1 MTLDELKKLLQSSE
15 ENEHIEYKEANRQ
28 YDLKKLMK
36 YCVAFANEGGG
47 KLVFGVNDQRQI
59 IGTQAFENTGI
70 LKSKILEKLHIRVD
84 IIELQDG
91 EKRVLVLNIPPR
103 PRGTALHFDGA
114 YFMRSGEDLVPMS
127 PDQLR
132 RIFEEGKPDF
142 ESQLAIQN
150 LTNDQVV
157 SLLDIQSYFDL
168 IDIPLPK
175 TQQAIL
181 DRFSREKLV
190 IEDNGLYSI
199 TNLGAILFAKKLN
212 DFESLARKAVRLV
225 VYDGNSKIYTK
236 RDITGVKGYAVSFK
250 SLIQYIMGQIP
261 TQEVIEDGLRKEV
274 SNYPKLAIRELVA
287 NALIHQDFEY
297 RGNNVMIE
305 IYDNRIEISNP
316 GKPIITP
323 DRFIDEYQSRNEKLA
338 DLMRRLHICEEKG
351 SGIDKALIE
360 IEADKLPA
368 LDIRVGET
376 RTTVSMQARKSFSE
390 MNKSEKIQACYQHCC
405 LKYVMGE
412 MMTNQSFRERLGIS
426 NTKTD
431 REAVSRTI
439 AATLEQNLIRLND
452 PENLSKRYA
461 KYVPYWS

>member
-1 MTLDELKKLLQSSE
+1 MTLDELKILLQSS
-15 ENEHIEYKEANRQ
+15 ENEHIEYKEAKTQ

-47 KLVFGVNDQRQI
+47 TLVLGVNDQRQI
-59 IGTQAFENTGI
+59 VGTQAYENIGQ
-70 LKSKILEKLHIRVD
+70 LKSKILEKLQIRVE
-84 IIELQDG
+84 IFELQDG
-91 EKRVLVLNIPPR
+91 EKRVLVLSIPPR
-103 PRGTALHFDGA
+103 TRGTALHYDGA
-114 YFMRSGEDLVPMS
+114 YFMRSGEELVPMS

-132 RIFEEGKPDF
+132 RIFAEDKPDF
-142 ESQLAIQN
+142 EYQLAKQN
-150 LTNDQVV
+150 LSPEQVI
-157 SLLDIQSYFDL
+157 SLLEVQSYFDL
-168 IDIPLPK
+168 INIPFPE
-175 TQQAIL
+175 TQQGIL
-181 DRFSREKLV
+181 DRFCREKLV
-190 IEDNGLYSI
+190 IEENGFYSI
-199 TNLGAILFAKKLN
+199 TKLGAILFAKKLT
-212 DFESLARKAVRLV
+212 DFESQARKAVRLI
-225 VYDGNSKIYTK
+225 VYNGNSKIHTK

-261 TQEVIEDGLRKEV
+261 SQEIIKDGLRKEV
-274 SNYPKLAIRELVA
+274 THYPKLAIRELVA

-360 IEADKLPA
+360 IEANKLPP

-376 RTTVSMQARKSFSE
+376 RTTVCMWARKAFSD

-426 NTKTD
+426 GTKSEID
-431 REAVSRTI
+431 AVSRTI
-439 AATLEQNLIRLND
+439 AATSEQELIKLND
-452 PENLSKRYA
+452 PDNNSRRYA
-461 KYVPYWS
+461 KYVPYWV

>member
-15 ENEHIEYKEANRQ
+15 NEHIEYKEAKTQ
-28 YDLKKLMK
+28 YDVKKLMK

-47 KLVFGVNDQRQI
+47 QLVLGVNDQRKI
-59 IGTQAFENTGI
+59 IGSQAFKDIGEI
-70 LKSKILEKLHIRVD
+70 KSKILEKLHIRVD
-84 IIELQDG
+84 IDELHDG
-91 EKRVLVLNIPPR
+91 EKRVLVLNIPAR

-127 PDQLR
+127 PDQLQ
-132 RIFEEGKPDF
+132 RIFAEGKPVF
-142 ESQLAIQN
+142 EHQLAIEN
-150 LTNDQVV
+150 LSGDDVV
-157 SLLDIQSYFDL
+157 SLLDVQSYFDL
-168 IDIPLPK
+168 INIPLPK

-181 DRFSREKLV
+181 DRFSREKIV
-190 IEDNGLYSI
+190 IKENELYSI
-199 TNLGAILFAKKLN
+199 TNLGAILFAKNLN
-212 DFESLARKAVRLV
+212 HFETLARKAVRLI

-236 RDITGVKGYAVSFK
+236 LDITGVKGYAVAFK
-250 SLIQYIMGQIP
+250 FLIQYIIGQIK
-261 TQEVIEDGLRKEV
+261 THEVIEKALRKQV
-274 SNYPKLAIRELVA
+274 YQYPELAIRELVA
-287 NALIHQDFEY
+287 NALIHQDFES

-316 GKPIITP
+316 GKPIITV

-351 SGIDKALIE
+351 SGIDKALIQ

-368 LDIRVGET
+368 LDIREGET
-376 RTTVSMQARKSFSE
+376 RTTVSMQARKAFSD
-390 MNKSEKIQACYQHCC
+390 MNKSERIQACYQHCC
-405 LKYVMGE
+405 LKYVMSE

-426 NTKTD
+426 DAKTD

-439 AATLEQNLIRLND
+439 AATLEKNMIRLND
-452 PENLSKRYA
+452 PENSSKRYA